1 MKYWIGTV
9 SKEHVLRG
17 VAGGFCQ
24 VCHGKAAPLN
34 RMQRGDWLLYYSPKI
49 RLDGHDKLQS
59 FTALGQITD
68 DQAYPFQMSAS
79 FIPFRRNVAYAEIR
93 RECPI
98 AVIRTHPEWKNM
110 PPGCATAILKL
121 AEISSTSCAPTCWRS
136 PKHRKPT
143 PGRKAC
149 FSWQPCRICPSILN
163 LLNLRLPESFR

>member
-24 VCHGKAAPLN
+24 VCHGKATPLN

-49 RLDGHDKLQS
+49 RLDGYDKLQA

-79 FIPFRRNVAYAEIR
+79 FIPFL
-93 RECPI
+93 
-98 AVIRTHPEWKNM
+98 RTHPEWKKYAARLRY
-110 PPGCATAILKL
+110 GHF
-121 AEISSTSCAPTCWRS
+121 EISEDFFNFVRNYTHAFFGIWE
-136 PKHRKPT
+136 
-143 PGRKAC
+143 AV
-149 FSWQPCRICPSILN
+149 
-163 LLNLRLPESFR
+163 

>member
-49 RLDGHDKLQS
+49 RLDGHDKLQA
-59 FTALGQITD
+59 FTALGQIAD

-79 FIPFRRNVAYAEIR
+79 LSPSAATWPMPKSGANARLPLSARIRNG
-93 RECPI
+93 
-98 AVIRTHPEWKNM
+98 KNM

-121 AEISSTSCAPTCWRS
+121 AKTSSPSCAPICWRS
-136 PKHRKPT
+136 PKPPKPT

-149 FSWQPCRICPSILN
+149 FSWQPCH
-163 LLNLRLPESFR
+163 LPLHS

>member
-17 VAGGFCQ
+17 VVGGFCQ

-98 AVIRTHPEWKNM
+98 AVIRTHPEWKKYAARLRYGHFEISEDFFNFVRAYM
-110 PPGCATAILKL
+110 L
-121 AEISSTSCAPTCWRS
+121 AESE
-136 PKHRKPT
+136 T
-143 PGRKAC
+143 PATGAR
-149 FSWQPCRICPSILN
+149 Q
-163 LLNLRLPESFR
+163 ESLF

>member
-17 VAGGFCQ
+17 VAGDFCQ

-49 RLDGHDKLQS
+49 RLDGHDKLQA

-79 FIPFRRNVAYAEIR
+79 FIPFRRNVAYARLPLSAHIR
-93 RECPI
+93 NG
-98 AVIRTHPEWKNM
+98 KNM
-110 PPGCATAILKL
+110 PPGCATAILKS
-121 AEISSTSCAPTCWRS
+121 AKTSSTSCALICWRS
-136 PKHRKPT
+136 PKYRKPT

>member
-49 RLDGHDKLQS
+49 RLDGHDKLQA

-68 DQAYPFQMSAS
+68 NQAYPFQMSAS

-98 AVIRTHPEWKNM
+98 AVIRTHPE
-110 PPGCATAILKL
+110 
-121 AEISSTSCAPTCWRS
+121 
-136 PKHRKPT
+136 
-143 PGRKAC
+143 
-149 FSWQPCRICPSILN
+149 
-163 LLNLRLPESFR
+163 

>member
-49 RLDGHDKLQS
+49 RLDGHDKLQA

-98 AVIRTHPEWKNM
+98 AVIRTHPEWKKY
-110 PPGCATAILKL
+110 AARL
-121 AEISSTSCAPTCWRS
+121 RS
-136 PKHRKPT
+136 PNPLQPT

-149 FSWQPCRICPSILN
+149 FSGSHAESAPPFLIYSI
-163 LLNLRLPESFR
+163 

>member
-98 AVIRTHPEWKNM
+98 AVIHW
-110 PPGCATAILKL
+110 GSDIFCI
-121 AEISSTSCAPTCWRS
+121 
-136 PKHRKPT
+136 
-143 PGRKAC
+143 GR
-149 FSWQPCRICPSILN
+149 
-163 LLNLRLPESFR
+163 